1 MASMPNATRTG
12 WDESGSAGCAAEV
25 ARMSWRKFTKDGE
38 NFGIPWDA
46 KKFNFYKALK
56 TIKKTVTHINC
67 LILHLD
73 ETFLRARL
81 LRNQAG
87 HVC

>member
-1 MASMPNATRTG
+1 MPRAP
-12 WDESGSAGCAAEV
+12 AGTNLDRLV
-25 ARMSWRKFTKDGE
+25 APPKLPRMSWRKFTKDGE

-81 LRNQAG
+81 LRNRPG